1 MADLFLVYGAYGY
14 TGRLVLE
21 KAVAAGLKP
30 IVAGRDP
37 ARTESV
43 ALEFGLPHRVFA
55 LDDTEGLRRGISG
68 VRAVLH
74 CAGPFSATSAPMVT
88 ACLQVGVHYLDIT
101 GEIDVFAYAHA
112 NDAAARKR
120 GIALVPGVGFDVV
133 PTDCLAAL
141 LHEAMPEATQL
152 TLAFAAEGGPSRG
165 TALTSV
171 EGLGKGGC
179 VRQGGKLRRVPLGFR
194 CREIEFPHGKRQTVT
209 IPWGDVYTAFVSTGI
224 PNIEVYMALP
234 PPLIARLRRWRWFTP
249 LMGLPPVQWALK
261 QRVLARVQ
269 GPSPEQR
276 KQSRAYIWGE
286 VQDASG
292 RRKAATLVT
301 PNGYELT
308 AESALR
314 ITRFLVE
321 DRGPHAGYYTPS
333 LLMGPD
339 FIRTLPGVKFA
350 WV

>member
-1 MADLFLVYGAYGY
+1 MADPFLVYGAYGY

-37 ARTESV
+37 AQTESV
-43 ALEFGLPHRVFA
+43 ALEFGLPHRAFA
-55 LDDTEGLRRGISG
+55 LDDTEGLRRGLSG
-68 VRAVLH
+68 MRAVLH
-74 CAGPFSATSAPMVT
+74 CAGPFSATSAPMVA
-88 ACLQVGVHYLDIT
+88 ACLQVGAHYLDIT

-141 LHEAMPEATQL
+141 LHEAMPDAKQL
-152 TLAFAAEGGPSRG
+152 TLAFDGEGGPSRG

-171 EGLGKGGC
+171 EGLGKGGR
-179 VRQGGKLRRVPLGFR
+179 VRKGGKLTRVPLGFR
-194 CREIEFPHGKRQTVT
+194 RREIQFPHGKRQTVT

-224 PNIEVYMALP
+224 PDIEVYMALP
-234 PPLIARLRRWRWFTP
+234 PSMISGLRRLRWFTP
-249 LMGLPPVQWALK
+249 LLGLPPVQWALK
-261 QRVLARVQ
+261 QRVMAKVK
-269 GPSPEQR
+269 GPSPDKRGKSQ
-276 KQSRAYIWGE
+276 AYIWGE
-286 VQDASG
+286 VIDSAGQ
-292 RRKAATLVT
+292 RKTATLVT
-301 PNGYELT
+301 PNGYDLT

-321 DRGPHAGYYTPS
+321 DQGPHAGYYTPS
-333 LLMGPD
+333 LLMGAD